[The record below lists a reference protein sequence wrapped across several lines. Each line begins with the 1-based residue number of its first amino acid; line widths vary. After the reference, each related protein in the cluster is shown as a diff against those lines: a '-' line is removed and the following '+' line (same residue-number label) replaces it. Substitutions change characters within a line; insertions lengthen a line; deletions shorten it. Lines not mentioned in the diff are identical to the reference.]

1 MMVVHGTQGSYASAV
16 DWFQTP
22 DPGVSTHY
30 VVRSWDGQIAQC
42 VDDTNIAW
50 HAGSWHANRHSIGI
64 EHEEYLDDPAWFT
77 TPMYRSSARLVA
89 YLCSWYGIPI
99 DRWHIIGIIRS
110 PRQSAA
116 IPGGGITT

>member
-1 MMVVHGTQGSYASAV
+1 M
-16 DWFQTP
+16 
-22 DPGVSTHY
+22 
-30 VVRSWDGQIAQC
+30 DGQIAQC

-50 HAGSWHANRHSIGI
+50 HAGSWHAHRHSIGI
-64 EHEEYLDDPAWFT
+64 EHEGYLDDPAWFT

-89 YLCSWYGIPI
+89 YLCGWYGIPI

-116 IPGGGITT
+116 IPGGITT